1 MKENKKVKF
10 SIIKNLNKPIL
21 ILTILFA
28 VIGAFLILDASS
40 ISSVLTYRLDTPY
53 YFFIRQLKFIGG
65 ALILSSFILLFPTK
79 YYRFV
84 SFILSVGFI
93 ILLASVYIKNSLFSS
108 SVNDVT
114 LSLFNG
120 K

>member
-53 YFFIRQLKFIGG
+53 YFFIRQLSFIGA
-65 ALILSSFILLFPTK
+65 ALIASCFVILVPTK
-79 YYRFV
+79 LYRKISLV
-84 SFILSVGFI
+84 LS
-93 ILLASVYIKNSLFSS
+93 IKRLISPVLFKISS
-108 SVNDVT
+108 N
-114 LSLFNG
+114 LKFEFLFFPRIE
-120 K
+120 